1 MTSSL
6 QLISLLLLTLTM
18 TSCLLL
24 RIDSER
30 DKYCF
35 HKKLE
40 EPDIIEVNFL
50 VTSDTAEKLNV
61 VFQKKDSQV
70 PIFEYNNKQNG
81 DYNSGRPL
89 PEGEYSLCFY
99 PKDNKDFHISFEF
112 SGYLESGR
120 ITKIAKDKEVKSVI
134 EDANEITKVFRE
146 IEKSLKYLVDRKYRH
161 TTILKDIIKSIK
173 NLTFLKIFIV
183 GILSVFQVFVIQ
195 RFFGPDKRVSSVKGA
210 FQDGL

>member
-6 QLISLLLLTLTM
+6 HLILLLLLNLTM

-70 PIFEYNNKQNG
+70 PIFEYTDKQNG

-89 PEGEYSLCFY
+89 DKGEYTLCFY
-99 PKDNKDFHISFEF
+99 PKENKDYHISFDF

-120 ITKIAKDKEVKSVI
+120 ITEIAKDKEVKSVI
-134 EDANEITKVFRE
+134 GDTNEITKVFRE

-173 NLTFLKIFIV
+173 NLTFLKIFVV
-183 GILSVFQVFVIQ
+183 GALSVFQVFVIQ